1 MSQLY
6 DGFRSLTVHSWLAI
20 VSLWAGLTGCAD
32 VDKPLLVP
40 VTGKVVHNNQ
50 PVTAG
55 MIYFFPGPDAEYQ
68 KDNPS
73 SLLQLDGS
81 FAMKT
86 FPFGDGIAP
95 GKYKVVLGPELS
107 SRLKLPDYG
116 HPEKTPWEVDVPDTG
131 LADIV
136 LDAK

>member
-1 MSQLY
+1 MTPYLRY
-6 DGFRSLTVHSWLAI
+6 RSWTAVTVLLVGLA
-20 VSLWAGLTGCAD
+20 GCAE
-32 VDKPLLVP
+32 VEKPLLVP
-40 VTGKVVHNNQ
+40 VTGKVIHKNQ

-55 MIYFFPGPDAEYQ
+55 MIYFFPDRDAEYQ

-81 FAMKT
+81 FTMKT

-116 HPEKTPWEVDVPDTG
+116 NPLKTPWEVEVPDTG
-131 LADIV
+131 KSDIV